1 MPRKKEGRAAR
12 LAAMMESQGM
22 KTEGTALAGLLQQE
36 REALEKA
43 ATEENGPEDP
53 VAEVEA
59 RPNGAGPDME
69 GAEIGFSTDMGAAD
83 PAQRSIRDGV
93 TA

>member
-43 ATEENGPEDP
+43 AAEENGSDDP
-53 VAEVEA
+53 SAEVDAKIDGGLE
-59 RPNGAGPDME
+59 NE
-69 GAEIGFSTDMGAAD
+69 GTDVGSVTGLGLAD
-83 PAQRSIRDGV
+83 PTQQSMRGTV